1 MLFIIPGVI
10 VNASFQQRLA
20 GYDMQ
25 ATTRGALQGLGQLV
39 DFFCRIPAMLL
50 FQYAMDTSDT
60 VDLTRDS
67 DCTKDG
73 FKDNRTDAWLQE
85 HCPDIP
91 PLVESQGDVF
101 DPIAINFMISGI
113 FHILAFVTW
122 VVLLWKYNPIRASEE
137 RSKVEI
143 KKWRIEAQFL
153 DNGSSEKGEMDGRKK
168 SIRHVESVEMSNL
181 S

>member
-39 DFFCRIPAMLL
+39 DFCCRIPAMLL
-50 FQYAMDTSDT
+50 FQRYECMDT

-91 PLVESQGDVF
+91 PLVESQEMFLIPLPLILFRAYFV
-101 DPIAINFMISGI
+101 PSWLYCAWVAIAM
-113 FHILAFVTW
+113 
-122 VVLLWKYNPIRASEE
+122 
-137 RSKVEI
+137 EI
-143 KKWRIEAQFL
+143 
-153 DNGSSEKGEMDGRKK
+153 
-168 SIRHVESVEMSNL
+168 
-181 S
+181 